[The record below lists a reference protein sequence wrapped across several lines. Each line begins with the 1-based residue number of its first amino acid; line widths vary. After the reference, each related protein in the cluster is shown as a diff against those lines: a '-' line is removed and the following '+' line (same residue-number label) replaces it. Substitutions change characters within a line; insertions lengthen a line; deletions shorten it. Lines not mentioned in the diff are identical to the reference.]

1 MKLSLVTVSALVVG
15 CLIAGPVCA
24 QDGEDQNADA
34 VTEPSFHE
42 TVLRDLA
49 AWRHTEAKELMKA
62 NKKTHGKSTEFEVA
76 WAVML
81 AEERK
86 LDKAIRLLTKFA
98 EKYPAD
104 PSAPYFL
111 GEIHSWRKE
120 SEPANEAW
128 KQARDRA
135 KAILTEDP
143 KNGWALY
150 WQGAAFIR
158 LGEYSKAVGK
168 TRKALKNGADR
179 SMSEYQLGLA
189 LMYQEKWESARQA
202 FDRCVEADSGFS
214 HAYYYRGRV
223 WQELG
228 KTEEMLLD
236 MDRFLTLA
244 PDAREANAA
253 RSILR
258 AGG

>member
-1 MKLSLVTVSALVVG
+1 MKMSPITLAALVVC
-15 CLIAGPVCA
+15 CLVAGPVCA
-24 QDGEDQNADA
+24 QDGGDQNANEA
-34 VTEPSFHE
+34 TEPTFHQ
-42 TVLRDLA
+42 TVLQDLA
-49 AWRHTEAKELMKA
+49 AWRHTEAKELMEA
-62 NKKTHGKSTEFEVA
+62 NKSTHGKSTGYDVA

-86 LDKAIRLLTKFA
+86 LDKAIQQLTKA
-98 EKYPAD
+98 SRKNPTD

-111 GEIHSWRKE
+111 GEIHSWKKE
-120 SEPANEAW
+120 IEPANEAW
-128 KQARDRA
+128 KLSRDRA
-135 KAILTEDP
+135 KAMLKEDK
-143 KNGWALY
+143 KNGWASY
-150 WQGAAFIR
+150 WQGAALIR
-158 LGEYSKAVGK
+158 LGEYSKAVGQV
-168 TRKALKNGADR
+168 RKALKNGADR
-179 SMSEYQLGLA
+179 AMSEYQMGLA
-189 LMYQEKWESARQA
+189 LMYQEKWDPARKA
-202 FDRCVEADSGFS
+202 FDRCLEADSGFS

-253 RSILR
+253 KSILR